1 MKLFHVIIALA
12 LLTCSSAQAAKIAIV
27 IDDIGNHRS
36 HLDAALLPGKVSFA
50 VLPYTP
56 YARSF
61 ALRAHH
67 QQKQIL
73 LHMPME
79 AVDNIWS
86 GPGEITS
93 TMSAQQIKL
102 QLTDALESI
111 PYVAGVNNHMG
122 SKLTQLPVPMHAV
135 METLSSRQ
143 LFFLD
148 SRTSEFSV
156 AENTAKSVGVKSN
169 RRHVFLDN
177 ETDKAYLAQQ
187 FKTLLRYARKHGS
200 AVGIGHP
207 YPETLDFLKQHL
219 PQLEEQGIELVFASE
234 LTVAPNRSMSLLP
247 VTSAK

>member
-1 MKLFHVIIALA
+1 MRYLQVIIALA
-12 LLTCSSAQAAKIAIV
+12 FFVVSSTQAAKIAIV
-27 IDDIGNHRS
+27 IDDIGNHKS
-36 HLDAALLPGKVSFA
+36 HLDAALLPGKLSFA

-67 QQKQIL
+67 QKKQIL

-93 TMSAQQIKL
+93 VMSAQQIKL

-111 PYVAGVNNHMG
+111 PYVEGMNNHMG
-122 SKLTQLPVPMHAV
+122 SKLTQLPIPMHAV

-148 SRTSEFSV
+148 SRTTEFSV
-156 AENTAKSVGVKSN
+156 AEDTAKSLGVKSS

-177 ETDKAYLAQQ
+177 ETDDAYLTQQ
-187 FKTLLRYARKHGS
+187 FTTLLKHARKHGS
-200 AVGIGHP
+200 AIGIGHP
-207 YPETLDFLKQHL
+207 YPETLAFLKEHL
-219 PQLEEQGIELVFASE
+219 PELEEQGIELVFASE
-234 LTVAPNRSMSLLP
+234 LTAASSRSMSPLP